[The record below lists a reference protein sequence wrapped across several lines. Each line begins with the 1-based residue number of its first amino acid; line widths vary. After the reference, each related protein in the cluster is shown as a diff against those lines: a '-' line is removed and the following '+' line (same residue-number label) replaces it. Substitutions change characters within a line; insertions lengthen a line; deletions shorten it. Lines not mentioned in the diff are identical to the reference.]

1 MNWYDVLILNSKP
14 FPLIKSK
21 EFKVENAMCKVKIPF
36 FLQALRNI
44 FKKCIKRPNVQTLL
58 KSSVLWMLLL
68 FWLNMAQN
76 ITSVTTKL
84 IAACLQLGL
93 RTPIL
98 CRHWI
103 LPLCRVITIKEVTLL
118 SHSHFPSLCHN
129 RYYDRDNS
137 DISQVILW
145 RHGQRILLLFGSK

>member
-1 MNWYDVLILNSKP
+1 
-14 FPLIKSK
+14 
-21 EFKVENAMCKVKIPF
+21 MCK
-36 FLQALRNI
+36 
-44 FKKCIKRPNVQTLL
+44 KKP
-58 KSSVLWMLLL
+58 VLWMLLL

-76 ITSVTTKL
+76 LTSVTTKL

-145 RHGQRILLLFGSK
+145 RHGQRILVPSKDSFQKYKTAPLGLRYKDFIAIKRTVWS